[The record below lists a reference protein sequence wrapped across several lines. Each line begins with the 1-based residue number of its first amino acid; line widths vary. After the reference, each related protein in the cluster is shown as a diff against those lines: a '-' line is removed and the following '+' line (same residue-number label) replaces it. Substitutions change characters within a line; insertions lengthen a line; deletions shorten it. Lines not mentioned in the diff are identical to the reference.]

1 MAYNLQVGLMA
12 TTTVVGSAVA
22 FTKTQAGVG
31 EMRGSRYENQ
41 SSGQEKTKAGG
52 DGTRGPGYKNQ
63 SSGQAKTQAG
73 WDGMRGP
80 GYKNKSNGQDWT
92 GEYTESS
99 GSSQKQGE
107 GANYKDTFHQ
117 MMMWK

>member
-1 MAYNLQVGLMA
+1 MAYNLKVGLMA
-12 TTTVVGSAVA
+12 PTTVVGSAVA
-22 FTKTQAGVG
+22 FTKTQTGVG

-80 GYKNKSNGQDWT
+80 SYKNQSSGQDWT
-92 GEYTESS
+92 KAYTESS
-99 GSSQKQGE
+99 GGNQIQVE
-107 GANYKDTFHQ
+107 GTNYKDTFHQ